1 MTKDLPMGEI
11 AATTPMRRVGGPE
24 DIAGLALYLGSR
36 ASNFLCGAV
45 IPLDGGRATT
55 V

>member
-1 MTKDLPMGEI
+1 MTKDLPMKEI
-11 AATTPMRRVGGPE
+11 AATTPMRRVGRAE
-24 DIAGLALYLGSR
+24 DMAGIALYLGSK
-36 ASNFLCGAV
+36 ASSFLCGAV